1 MNGEKKFIH
10 PDFENGGPRIQDGQ
24 ALLFE
29 EVIVDETDEVE
40 DEEKTHNRENF
51 LKRFEGFPNETVETI
66 DYAYDLAK
74 EAHRK
79 QVRKTGERYFEHLR
93 NVALILIDECKITDT
108 NMLVASL
115 LHDSGEDT
123 PIFGNST
130 KTYEE
135 WKQKS
140 MFRLSKT
147 FNPEV
152 AEMVLAL
159 TKTNNEIDF
168 KSKTEAHHFYIDNLK
183 KASPKTR
190 LIKMADRLHNL
201 RTLAGSSPEFIEKQ
215 LKETQEVYFPIFED
229 LTNSYSVEA
238 KYMLEK
244 MEEVIQQL
252 SQKQE

>member
-1 MNGEKKFIH
+1 MNGETKFIT
-10 PDFENGGPRIQDGQ
+10 PDFENGGPRVQNGQ

-29 EVIVDETDEVE
+29 EVTIDEGNETD
-40 DEEKTHNRENF
+40 DEKITHNRENF
-51 LKRFEGFPNETVETI
+51 LKRFEGFPEETVETI
-66 DYAYDLAK
+66 DYAYDLSK
-74 EAHRK
+74 EAHRR

-159 TKTNNEIDF
+159 TKTNNANDF
-168 KSKTEAHHFYIDNLK
+168 NSKDEAHHFYIENLK

-201 RTLAGSSPEFIEKQ
+201 RTLAGSSPEFIQKQ
-215 LKETQEVYFPIFED
+215 IKETQEVYLPIFED
-229 LTNSYSVEA
+229 LTNSYSAEA
-238 KYMLEK
+238 KYMLEE
-244 MEEVIQQL
+244 MEKIMKQL
-252 SQKQE
+252 S